1 MFYLPE
7 FFQIRGIP
15 SPTPSH
21 EYHMFDKGQ
30 MCLFA
35 AGQWR
40 AETTC
45 REVLQQR
52 AYAHVIKLL
61 NYANGKRDAFGIVS

>member
-1 MFYLPE
+1 ML
-7 FFQIRGIP
+7 GDG
-15 SPTPSH
+15 T
-21 EYHMFDKGQ
+21 

-40 AETTC
+40 RSMTC

-52 AYAHVIKLL
+52 AYPHVIKLL
-61 NYANGKRDAFGIVS
+61 NYADGKRDAFAIVS